1 MHGTV
6 MTRKNLQSWKN
17 YVKLIVNFWM
27 QEKRSGNV

>member
-1 MHGTV
+1 
-6 MTRKNLQSWKN
+6 MTYMFRRHKNESWKN